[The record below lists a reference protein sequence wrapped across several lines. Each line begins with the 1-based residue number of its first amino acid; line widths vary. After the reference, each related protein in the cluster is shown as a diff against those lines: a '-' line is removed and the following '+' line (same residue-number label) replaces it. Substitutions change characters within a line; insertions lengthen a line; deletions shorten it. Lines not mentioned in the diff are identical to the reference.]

1 MRSHQENQ
9 TEVSRV
15 SYCGTSVLLTF
26 RSLKKYLINKSFAK
40 TKKNTELE
48 DLMATHAHEID
59 ELFYERGLVNLFE
72 QITDEEGRVRFK
84 P

>member
-1 MRSHQENQ
+1 
-9 TEVSRV
+9 
-15 SYCGTSVLLTF
+15 
-26 RSLKKYLINKSFAK
+26 
-40 TKKNTELE
+40 LE